1 MPYPSVGVL
10 GGLVVVPDA
19 QSGDALDFTEGHAQ
33 GVGLSIGERNEPHV
47 LVAGGDVDA
56 IDEPENRH
64 GRQTLSL
71 PHEVEQPQRLHS
83 HQI

>member
-1 MPYPSVGVL
+1 MLYPSVRVL

-19 QSGDALDFTEGHAQ
+19 QSSNALGFTESHAQ

-56 IDEPENRH
+56 IYEPEKRH
-64 GRQTLSL
+64 VHQTKR
-71 PHEVEQPQRLHS
+71 EKVWV
-83 HQI
+83 